1 MQSRNAGTNEFTL
14 QPGEAFSLAVHA
26 EYVLIEK
33 ASGPVHLSVD
43 EGGRQELTAG
53 FAYYAAGANG
63 FSKLEFLNDG
73 AGAIAVRIQ
82 YGWGELKDTRLTVSG
97 TVDTRE
103 ETPSSLVDLVN
114 VTIPSGAA
122 ATIAPANANRAVL
135 IVKNLGNETV
145 WLGGAGIASERG
157 LPLAPGEKERLRAVG
172 LVRAFNPI
180 GVPVELS
187 CAEIVRI

>member
-73 AGAIAVRIQ
+73 AGAITVRIQ

-97 TVDTRE
+97 VVETRE
-103 ETPSSLVDLVN
+103 VLASVFSP
-114 VTIPSGAA
+114 AA
-122 ATIAPANANRAVL
+122 AKVVPAGGAVTLSVASAARTRAVY
-135 IVKNLGNETV
+135 KNIGSSDVALSSSGV
-145 WLGGAGIASERG
+145 YVGHI
-157 LPLAPGEKERLRAVG
+157 LAPGEVFETTCTGALNAVSSGAAG
-172 LVRAFNPI
+172 LVSVLEEKIA
-180 GVPVELS
+180 
-187 CAEIVRI
+187 